1 MLRLI
6 AIASAAALG
15 LAACEP
21 SVPQTAA
28 PSSVVTAVFDPL
40 NGAIPLPNDLVLQDP
55 ASLGQAPAQTE
66 LLLAFKAA
74 GGFPNDQEVAVTID
88 FTRTALNA
96 DGTTTNQPVTI
107 DTATLTPET
116 LAVFFISGG
125 VPGAVALEP
134 ITAANYKV
142 VGDHGTLTLHNQGR
156 KPWTP
161 GQYVIGVRGGPN
173 GVKTTEG
180 DPIYASQTFYLV
192 AQGQSLETEQ
202 NIALLRAQA
211 GSQAKALALAHQL
224 DQLILL
230 YRQPFALINSRFP
243 QQELAVM
250 TTFAIAPA
258 ATQVDLDPNRGLVP
272 LPIDLLRDPRP
283 ASASCPAC
291 GKLTP
296 LAACTLAQGALD
308 AAGVCRDSRGN
319 VNAAAGG
326 FAALDGFGTTS
337 AILAPTN
344 NKLLARTITPATVQL
359 YDLSTPNAPVL
370 VPPSSYLTEP
380 CELTS
385 SCSDLNNALSP
396 VIALLPS
403 SPTAGDPSS
412 VFRTRPLKDN
422 TSYGLVISD
431 GVLDQSG
438 RPLVAGTVSKVL
450 RFQNPVVD
458 AAGVSQLAGI
468 DDATAGA
475 LEIMRQA
482 LKPVINAAGANGIPA
497 SHIVM
502 AYTFKT
508 QTILTTATQLGALPY
523 TKDAATGAPG
533 AVTVLTPAAA
543 FAKYGAFTGQVPGS
557 DGSNIAQIL
566 ETTITTFN
574 LLDPASGAFNASGT
588 TANETIKVM
597 IATPKPGVTA
607 ACTGALAPLAGFGAK
622 CSPMVI
628 FRHGLGGGR
637 VEMLTIADTF
647 TSQGMTVVAIDAA
660 KHGDRSFC
668 TAGSTTTVIAG
679 LTLPV
684 CADGAACVSPLPAG
698 AQGDANPPGGCAAGF
713 TKRPISAACFPGAPG
728 NCAPPTGDGIP
739 LVSANFLTTANFF
752 RTRDTLRQ
760 DIIDQSQLVRAIAF
774 APTATTT
781 FPVTGHTVFDKM
793 LATGVVIDPT
803 RVYYIGQSLGAIQGT
818 VDVAS
823 NPRITKAVLNVGG
836 GTVVD
841 IFTNSPAFTA
851 STNALLAGLGVQP
864 GTSAYL
870 QFLVVAK
877 TILDPADPIN
887 FAGHLTANTLANLL
901 PPLGGN
907 PNGTVPQAA
916 KAILTQAAFCDQ
928 TVPNPFN
935 FLLDSTAGTGPL
947 LVASNFG
954 DRGTFQLFL
963 KGTAAPTPADLA
975 SCPSPTSGK
984 PPPANAVSHGFI
996 TDWSGDKLITARGQA
1011 DAAAFLNAGTL
1022 PFSLVVLP

>member
-21 SVPQTAA
+21 SVPQTASPA
-28 PSSVVTAVFDPL
+28 SVVTAVFDPL

-88 FTRTALNA
+88 FTRSALNS
-96 DGTTTNQPVTI
+96 DGTSTNQPVTI

-142 VGDHGTLTLHNQGR
+142 VGDHGELTLHNQGR

-211 GSQAKALALAHQL
+211 GSQAKALALAQQL

-258 ATQVDLDPNRGLVP
+258 TTQVDLDPNRGLVP

-283 ASASCPAC
+283 ASVSCPAC

-296 LAACTLAQGALD
+296 LAACTLAQGGLD
-308 AAGVCRDSRGN
+308 SAGVCRDSRGN

-326 FAALDGFGTTS
+326 FAALDGFATTG

-359 YDLSTPNAPVL
+359 YDLSVPTAPVL

-385 SCSDLNNALSP
+385 SCSDLSNALSP
-396 VIALLPS
+396 VIALQPAG
-403 SPTAGDPSS
+403 PTSGDPTS
-412 VFRTRPLKDN
+412 VFRTRPLKDA
-422 TSYGLVISD
+422 TDYAIVISD

-438 RPLVAGTVSKVL
+438 RPLAAGTVSKIL
-450 RFQNPVVD
+450 RFQNPLVD
-458 AAGVSQLAGI
+458 GAGASQLAGI
-468 DDATAGA
+468 DNATAGA
-475 LEIMRQA
+475 LELMRQQ
-482 LKPVINAAGANGIPA
+482 LRPVINAASANGIA
-497 SHIVM
+497 SSHVVM
-502 AYTFKT
+502 AYTFHT
-508 QTILTTATQLGALPY
+508 QTILSTAVQLGALPY
-523 TKDAATGAPG
+523 TKPATTGAPA
-533 AVTVLTPAAA
+533 AVTALTPAAA
-543 FAKYGAFTGQVPGS
+543 WAKFGVSTAQVPGS
-557 DGSNIAQIL
+557 DGSNIAEIL

-574 LLDPASGAFNASGT
+574 LLDPASGAFNPTGT

-597 IATPKPGVTA
+597 IATPLPGATP
-607 ACTGALAPLAGFGAK
+607 ACTGALTPFGR

-637 VEMLTIADTF
+637 ADMLTVANNLTKA
-647 TSQGMTVVAIDAA
+647 GMTVVAIDAA

-668 TAGSTTTVIAG
+668 TAGTTTTVIG
-679 LTLPV
+679 GTTVPV
-684 CADGAACVSPLPAG
+684 CANPAEACVSPLPAG
-698 AQGDANPPGGCAAGF
+698 AQGDANPPGTCVTSGF
-713 TKRPISAACFPGAPG
+713 FKRPVSAACFTGACG
-728 NCAPPTGDGIP
+728 AFTDGIP
-739 LVSANFLTTANFF
+739 AVSANFLTSANFF

-774 APTATTT
+774 APSGA
-781 FPVTGHTVFDKM
+781 PPTGHTVFDRM
-793 LATGVVIDPT
+793 VSQGRIINPAAI
-803 RVYYIGQSLGAIQGT
+803 YYMGQSLGAIQGT
-818 VDVAS
+818 VDVAT
-823 NPRITKAVLNVGG
+823 NPRISKAVLNVGG

-851 STNALLAGLGVQP
+851 NTNALLAGLGVQP
-864 GTSAYL
+864 GTPAYL

-877 TILDPADPIN
+877 TILDPADPVN
-887 FAGHLTANTLANLL
+887 FASHLLANTLPNLL
-901 PPLGGN
+901 PPLGGAID
-907 PNGTVPQAA
+907 GSVKQAP

-935 FLLDSTAGTGPL
+935 FILDSTIGTGPRL
-947 LVASNFG
+947 IDPTFTLP
-954 DRGTFQLFL
+954 GTFQLFL
-963 KGTAAPTPADLA
+963 KGAPPASAAALQATLA
-975 SCPSPTSGK
+975 TCPSPTSGK
-984 PPPANAVSHGFI
+984 PAPSATAVSHGFI
-996 TDWSGDKLITARGQA
+996 TDWSNAGITDKGQS
-1011 DAAAFLNAGTL
+1011 DAAAFLSAGTL
-1022 PFSLVVLP
+1022 PLSLVVLP